1 MLIRKPYLEP
11 ARWQTTVEVR
21 LGSKVTRVVRTLDG
35 VDITAGGVTDHFD
48 FVVITLDGPH
58 TSLIHVS

>member
-1 MLIRKPYLEP
+1 
-11 ARWQTTVEVR
+11 VEVR